1 MSGEPMPADGRGATS
16 WFSDPELLVEELR
29 RSEPPR
35 SRAMPEFAGY
45 DGVIEVA
52 RGGQGVVYA
61 ATQRSTRRPV
71 AIKVLLDGGLASG
84 VARRRFE
91 REIDVVAG
99 LKHPGIVSVYDSG
112 VTGDGRLYLVMEY
125 IHGRPLDEAVEL
137 SQRPGNPAEV
147 RRRVE
152 LIARVCDAVHFAHQR
167 GVIHRDLKP
176 SNVRVDDAGEPHV
189 LDFGLAKATGGA
201 SAATVAMTALSTA
214 GQFMGSLPWASPEQA
229 SGDPDRVDLR
239 SDVYALG
246 VMLHQ
251 CLAGAFPYDVSGG
264 LHTVLQSIVSAEPRA
279 LGVLPGVR
287 GDDLSTVTLK
297 ALAKDPSRRYQSAG
311 ELAADLRSAL
321 RGEPIQARR
330 DSTWYVLRRTMRR
343 YRIAAGAGALVLVT
357 TVAALVVSLRA
368 LAAAR
373 EERDRAEAQTVLADE
388 QRAVAENRTEA
399 ARAVTSFLGEVLMA
413 ADPGTRGKDLKLVE
427 FLDPASKSAGE
438 RFQNQ
443 PESLVAVR
451 GYLATAYRNLQMY
464 DKSLEQ
470 AMLGLEVA
478 ERNLPPS
485 NPDFVTLRVSLASTL
500 TDMNR
505 IDEARQHAQLATDG
519 AIVAEG
525 RGSRLYI
532 EALSAL
538 AYANDRAG
546 LLEAAESQRREL
558 VELTTRA
565 FGADSSEAISALGNL
580 GSTLHTIGRLDEAIE
595 LLEGTIER
603 ARRVLG
609 PDHIATLAPISTL
622 VSAYGA
628 KGQRERALPL
638 LKEGWERMRARY
650 GPQSA
655 NALAFANNYAVLLH
669 NLGRSEE
676 AKPIAEEVVAG
687 FTATFGPDHIGV
699 LRALTVLG
707 SIHGRLG
714 DNAKQIEMQERAL
727 GIADRTLGP
736 SQQIWHYLANNYAQA
751 LGADG
756 RYAESIAMFER
767 SMATVDAAFGSEHSM
782 PSTIWYNLAV
792 VKRRSGAAVGEY
804 GPLLER
810 AAERFLATLGPESDW
825 TQDAVKDLCEALEMQ
840 GRRDEARAWVA
851 RLSPARA
858 EPKAAG
864 AAGGGG

>member
-1 MSGEPMPADGRGATS
+1 M
-16 WFSDPELLVEELR
+16 
-29 RSEPPR
+29 
-35 SRAMPEFAGY
+35 
-45 DGVIEVA
+45 
-52 RGGQGVVYA
+52 
-61 ATQRSTRRPV
+61 
-71 AIKVLLDGGLASG
+71 
-84 VARRRFE
+84 
-91 REIDVVAG
+91 
-99 LKHPGIVSVYDSG
+99 
-112 VTGDGRLYLVMEY
+112 
-125 IHGRPLDEAVEL
+125 
-137 SQRPGNPAEV
+137 
-147 RRRVE
+147 
-152 LIARVCDAVHFAHQR
+152 
-167 GVIHRDLKP
+167 
-176 SNVRVDDAGEPHV
+176 
-189 LDFGLAKATGGA
+189 
-201 SAATVAMTALSTA
+201 
-214 GQFMGSLPWASPEQA
+214 
-229 SGDPDRVDLR
+229 DLR

-357 TVAALVVSLRA
+357 TVAALVVSLRS

-603 ARRVLG
+603 ARRHEAFVDAFHDVARDRANSVVILTGAAGDFIPGIDFASFGDVSDPDTWSKVHDEGTQILENIANIRVPMIFALEGRAHVHAEYGLLADLIVAGESATFNDLPHFAGGIVPGDGVFTLWSHHVG
-609 PDHIATLAPISTL
+609 P
-622 VSAYGA
+622 G
-628 KGQRERALPL
+628 
-638 LKEGWERMRARY
+638 RARAMLLD
-650 GPQSA
+650 PKPLSA
-655 NALAFANNYAVLLH
+655 RD
-669 NLGRSEE
+669 G
-676 AKPIAEEVVAG
+676 
-687 FTATFGPDHIGV
+687 
-699 LRALTVLG
+699 LRALQRRAIRHHLRHHAERHRIARSWLTRPALTRRNTR
-707 SIHGRLG
+707 IHFVQPI
-714 DNAKQIEMQERAL
+714 KQRIVQEVGYGLAL
-727 GIADRTLGP
+727 EGASAAALVKQMR
-736 SQQIWHYLANNYAQA
+736 AQA
-751 LGADG
+751 
-756 RYAESIAMFER
+756 
-767 SMATVDAAFGSEHSM
+767 GS
-782 PSTIWYNLAV
+782 
-792 VKRRSGAAVGEY
+792 
-804 GPLLER
+804 
-810 AAERFLATLGPESDW
+810 
-825 TQDAVKDLCEALEMQ
+825 
-840 GRRDEARAWVA
+840 
-851 RLSPARA
+851 
-858 EPKAAG
+858 
-864 AAGGGG
+864 